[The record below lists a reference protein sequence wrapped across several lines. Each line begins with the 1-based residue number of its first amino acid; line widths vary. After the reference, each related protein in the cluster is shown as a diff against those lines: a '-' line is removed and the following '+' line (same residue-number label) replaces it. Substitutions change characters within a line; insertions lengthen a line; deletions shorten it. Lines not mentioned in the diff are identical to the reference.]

1 MTWLVRV
8 PVLAALLLSGG
19 CSLFRAGP
27 PAEPE
32 TADQREC
39 RQEANRS
46 PAMARISL
54 QWADNQTNWDRIQ
67 RERDTAFSRAFGD
80 CMRARG
86 LGPPGGVEPQIRR

>member
-1 MTWLVRV
+1 MSLAVRAYA
-8 PVLAALLLSGG
+8 LAALLLLGG
-19 CSLFRAGP
+19 CSLFRPGP
-27 PAEPE
+27 PPEPE

-46 PAMARISL
+46 PEMARINREWSG
-54 QWADNQTNWDRIQ
+54 NQTNLDRIQ
-67 RERDTAFSRAFGD
+67 RERDAAFSRAFRD